1 MLSVDWEWQLM
12 CCEQV
17 FWCPVAEIEIDV
29 VLLGGGGG
37 ARSKLPHIKVT
48 PSEAGKD
55 DVMWVASVS
64 NGGRIVVSKGLVQF
78 HLCRCSFS
86 GLFGRH
92 HFSKFPHCH
101 LHVVL
106 YPHSPYSEQLYVG
119 VLLTTQP
126 FFILGIEDVSEAR
139 SNAFGA
145 MGMFMATFVLS
156 LYGILRSRSAKEDID
171 NADGYQLSEFG
182 SSRYD

>member
-1 MLSVDWEWQLM
+1 L
-12 CCEQV
+12 
-17 FWCPVAEIEIDV
+17 
-29 VLLGGGGG
+29 
-37 ARSKLPHIKVT
+37 
-48 PSEAGKD
+48 
-55 DVMWVASVS
+55 
-64 NGGRIVVSKGLVQF
+64 GRIGVEWRSTNGHSQRSRAVLFLPMFVFRVVWSSPFFQISSLVTTCCF
-78 HLCRCSFS
+78 I
-86 GLFGRH
+86 
-92 HFSKFPHCH
+92 
-101 LHVVL
+101 
-106 YPHSPYSEQLYVG
+106 YPHSSYSEQLYVG